1 MGTQPWP
8 ITERYWAIVVLRSL
22 GSKSTVDLLS
32 GEYLSQAATSSH
44 FSNRMQLL
52 ENKQTCSSEGDS

>member
-22 GSKSTVDLLS
+22 GSKSTVDLLP

-52 ENKQTCSSEGDS
+52 ENT